1 MNAYYETFL
10 RKDIFPNN
18 EYNADKICEIYE
30 TNPQEK
36 AYIIR
41 VLDWYIGDGS
51 KYSTINMLTSLIGKI
66 KRIKDTHSYLDEE
79 YKEKLAKEE

>member
-18 EYNADKICEIYE
+18 DTAADKICDIYE

-41 VLDWYIGDGS
+41 VLDWYIGGGS
-51 KYSTINMLTSLIGKI
+51 KYSTINMLKNLISKV
-66 KRIKDTHSYLDEE
+66 KRIEDTHSYLDEE
-79 YKEKLAKEE
+79 YQKTMKERD